1 MLNAEI
7 HIKQAPPLSY
17 TNSAQ
22 PKGIFKIPRMRRD
35 MTGSGCRGGVS
46 ILCKEGEVARKDDFF
61 PKSADLHAESFVCP
75 RNDPRPY
82 YNST

>member
-35 MTGSGCRGGVS
+35 MTGSGCGRGIDLMQRVRS
-46 ILCKEGEVARKDDFF
+46 STQRRLFSKIRRFAR
-61 PKSADLHAESFVCP
+61 
-75 RNDPRPY
+75 
-82 YNST
+82 